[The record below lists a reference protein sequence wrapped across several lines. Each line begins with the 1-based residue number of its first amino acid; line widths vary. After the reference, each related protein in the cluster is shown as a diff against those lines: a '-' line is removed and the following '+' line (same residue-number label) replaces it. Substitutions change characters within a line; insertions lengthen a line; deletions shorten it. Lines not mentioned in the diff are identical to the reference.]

1 MAERVENLPGG
12 AVVAEG
18 GSARPRVSWGAVFAG
33 AVAAV
38 GLWMLLY
45 AFGLAIGAST
55 LDVRDSGSAKATGI
69 FTGVWGVV
77 APLIAL
83 FVGGIVAGRG
93 AGVARRGDG
102 ALHGLVT
109 WGLATIAG
117 AWLLA
122 SLVGAIG
129 GGIASLGHEAA
140 QAAGSAGAN
149 SSQIAQAMHSTG
161 IDANDLVRPLNQRL
175 RAEGRPTVTAD
186 QLEAAARDALS
197 RSVRAG
203 PIDHVLIVQSVADN
217 TSLSRADA
225 DQLAN
230 QMEAQLQNARSQMAG
245 QLQSAANAASK
256 ALWGAFVALA
266 LGLIAAIIGGIV
278 GVPRPHNQRR
288 RREPAP
294 VPAPAP
300 RAPAGPPREVYP

>member
-1 MAERVENLPGG
+1 MAELVEDLPGG

-33 AVAAV
+33 AVSAV

-55 LDVRDSGSAKATGI
+55 LDVRDAGSAKATGI
-69 FTGVWGVV
+69 FTGVWGAV

-83 FVGGIVAGRG
+83 FVGGVVAGRG
-93 AGVARRGDG
+93 AGIARRSDG
-102 ALHGLVT
+102 ALHGFVT

-140 QAAGSAGAN
+140 QAAGAAGAN
-149 SSQIAQAMHSTG
+149 SSQIGQVMRSAG
-161 IDANDLVRPLNQRL
+161 IDANDLVRPLNERL
-175 RAEGRPTVTAD
+175 RAQGRPTVSPD
-186 QLEAAARDALS
+186 QIEAAARDTLQ

-203 PIDHVLIVQSVADN
+203 RIDHVLIVQSVADN
-217 TSLSRADA
+217 TSLSRTNA
-225 DQLAN
+225 DQLAD
-230 QMEAQLQNARSQMAG
+230 QLEARLQSARSQMAS
-245 QLQSAANAASK
+245 QLQSATNTASK

-266 LGLIAAIIGGIV
+266 LGLIAAVIGGIV
-278 GVPRPHNQRR
+278 GAPRPRTQRR
-288 RREPAP
+288 RHEPA
-294 VPAPAP
+294 PAPAP
-300 RAPAGPPREVYP
+300 RAPVGPPREVYP